1 MKKKRRSGFLKRFL
15 IFLIIVLVIA
25 LAAFCVSLYIKAH
38 YTVKT
43 AVVEGNTHYTD
54 EEIRELVCAG
64 KYGNNSLYLSH
75 KYKNREIEDVPF
87 IQTINVKIVDNETI
101 RISVYEKA
109 LAGYIEYLGRYI
121 YFDKDGIAVESALTK
136 TKGVPE
142 VVGVDFDY
150 VVLYEQLPA
159 KDDTLFR
166 NVLTI
171 TQLMTKYDVFAEK
184 MYFAPEGNIVLYK
197 DDITINLGKSD
208 NIDIKIMNLNSI
220 LSKLEGMSGTL
231 RMENYDEGT
240 KRISF
245 EKSND

>member
-1 MKKKRRSGFLKRFL
+1 MKKKNSRSFAKRFL
-15 IFLIIVLVIA
+15 VFLIILVVLA
-25 LAAFCVSLYIKAH
+25 LIVFGGLWYLKSH

-43 AVVEGNTHYTD
+43 IVVEGNTHYSD
-54 EEIRELVCAG
+54 EEIKELVCEG
-64 KYGNNSLYLSH
+64 KYGNNSLYLSY
-75 KYKNREIEDVPF
+75 KYKNKEIENVPF
-87 IQTINVKIVDNETI
+87 VQTINVKILDNETI

-121 YFDKDGIAVESALTK
+121 YFDKDGIAVESSMVK

-184 MYFAPEGNIVLYK
+184 MYFAPDGNIVLYK

-208 NIDIKIMNLNSI
+208 NIDIKIMDLPSI

-245 EKSND
+245 EKK